1 MIQIKKKNL
10 SRCYLF
16 TGFSERL
23 KFGRDI
29 FIRSVMLVLLMIVF
43 IYRFLFLP
51 LVSIIGWRQLLAI
64 VYVFCSL
71 ADLLHYLRN
80 LEETRT
86 VLDYWWIFHSSKKT
100 DIILSS
106 CSSKTIIFHRIEI
119 NHRRTSLYKILYSKF
134 SSSAKQK
141 KIYYW
146 KNFSSKLCSISHS
159 FRSVEAHKTKKSS
172 MPFKCIYFYLLS
184 VHFHTPVLLLMNY
197 SLR

>member
-1 MIQIKKKNL
+1 MQLFALIQIKKKNL
-10 SRCYLF
+10 SRCCLF

-23 KFGRDI
+23 KLGGEI

-71 ADLLHYLRN
+71 ADSLHCLRN
-80 LEETRT
+80 LEKTRT

-141 KIYYW
+141 KIIIYHW
-146 KNFSSKLCSISHS
+146 KNFPSKLCSIFHS
-159 FRSVEAHKTKKSS
+159 FRLLETHKTKKNL
-172 MPFKCIYFYLLS
+172 ILLWFSDS
-184 VHFHTPVLLLMNY
+184 V
-197 SLR
+197 S